1 MIEIDVNCSEEL
13 WFSEI
18 HEKVFSF
25 KRKIHNWL
33 REGENGVKG
42 ERSSKSSGSRSKLSG
57 LITSTGSIASR
68 MSSKEEAI
76 QEKLR
81 VAELRTEPSFMKK
94 KREAELQAESLKI
107 EEKLAKAEAR
117 VKIYEQEKLEAKVQ
131 SEKLVVREESGKTRK
146 YTRDGTLLME
156 QEDQRKSYV
165 ILRDRHQRDKKT
177 CNKEGIEMTT
187 TQSELNIG
195 NQNEMINQSYHDA

>member
-13 WFSEI
+13 WCSEI

-33 REGENGVKG
+33 KEGENGVKG
-42 ERSSKSSGSRSKLSG
+42 ERGSKSSGSRSKSSG
-57 LITSTGSIASR
+57 LIRSTGSISSR
-68 MSSKEEAI
+68 MSSKEKAI

-81 VAELRTEPSFMKK
+81 GAKLRTEPSFMKK
-94 KREAELQAESLKI
+94 KREAELQAESLRI
-107 EEKLAKAEAR
+107 EEKLAKPEAR

-156 QEDQRKSYV
+156 QEDQRKNYV

-177 CNKEGIEMTT
+177 CNKEGIETT
-187 TQSELNIG
+187 ATQ
-195 NQNEMINQSYHDA
+195 HRKPK